1 MDRCGDLNEAT
12 GDTSPPTRRSRART
26 AAEEKSLL
34 AQIVIQNPYS
44 LF

>member
-1 MDRCGDLNEAT
+1 MQLMDQCDVSMGGGDS
-12 GDTSPPTRRSRART
+12 SPQTQRRAR
-26 AAEEKSLL
+26 AEEKCLL